1 LLALCGMRDH
11 RKLTAFHK
19 ADALVL
25 EVYTGT
31 EALPIDEKYILR
43 SQIRR
48 SAISIPSNIVAGCA
62 RTTAREYLNH
72 LNIALGS
79 AAELAYLL
87 ELTGR
92 RYPSLREEGHSP
104 PAQANEVI
112 RLLVGLVDG
121 LRRSTTGTQPPK
133 GLKPKA

>member
-1 LLALCGMRDH
+1 MGCMRDH

-25 EVYTGT
+25 SVYERTKL
-31 EALPIDEKYILR
+31 LPTDEKYVLR
-43 SQIRR
+43 SQLRR
-48 SAISIPSNIVAGCA
+48 SAISVPANIVEGCA
-62 RTTAREYLNH
+62 RTTTREYLNH

-92 RYPSLREEGHSP
+92 IYPPASGEGHSL

-121 LRRSTTGTQPPK
+121 VRRSARSKMHPDKSST
-133 GLKPKA
+133 